1 MPLTHPPIPANAG
14 TQITER
20 SLGAHRRNA
29 QGAASH
35 DLGPGIRRDERIGL
49 NLTKQSRK
57 AAMDAP
63 PFPPG
68 ACVLQVVP
76 ALDAGGVEQTALDMA
91 RAVAVAGGVALA
103 ASAGGRLEA
112 ELARRGGELVRMPL
126 DRKAPWTLLANA
138 ARLERLIR
146 ARGVEVVHARSRA
159 PAWSALLAA
168 RRTGAAFVTTYH
180 GVYNARS
187 GLKRAYNRVMAS
199 GDVVIANSAFTAEHL
214 LAEHP
219 GVDPSRV
226 VTIPRGVDLARFR
239 PDLVTTDRVA
249 AVRNAWG
256 LAPDDRRPVALLAA
270 RLTAWKGQR
279 LLIEALAR
287 LQGQGELVLVLA
299 GDDQGRTAYT
309 DSLRAAAAEA
319 GLSER
324 VWIVGHCADMP
335 AAYLAADFACAPSLD
350 PEAFGRTAVEPQAMG
365 RPVLAADHGAVRE
378 TVEDGV
384 TGWRVA
390 PGDADAWAAA
400 LARVLDTPAGARAAM
415 GAAGRARVE
424 RFYSLETMT
433 AATLGVYAR
442 LLAERRR

>member
-1 MPLTHPPIPANAG
+1 MDT
-14 TQITER
+14 R
-20 SLGAHRRNA
+20 
-29 QGAASH
+29 AA
-35 DLGPGIRRDERIGL
+35 
-49 NLTKQSRK
+49 
-57 AAMDAP
+57 
-63 PFPPG
+63 FPPG
-68 ACVLQVVP
+68 ACVLQVTP
-76 ALDAGGVEQTALDMA
+76 ALDAGGVEQTTLDMA
-91 RAVAVAGGVALA
+91 QAITQAGGVALT

-112 ELARRGGELVRMPL
+112 ELARRGGELVRLPL

-146 ARGVEVVHARSRA
+146 TRGVDIVHARSRA

-187 GLKRAYNRVMAS
+187 GLKRAYNRVMAR
-199 GDVVIANSAFTAEHL
+199 GDLVIANSGFTRDHL

-219 GVDPSRV
+219 GVDPARV
-226 VTIPRGVDLARFR
+226 VAIPRGVDLARFS
-239 PDLVTTDRVA
+239 PEAVTAERVA
-249 AVRNAWG
+249 AVRAAWG
-256 LAPDDRRPVALLAA
+256 LATDDRRPVALLAA

-287 LQGQGELVLVLA
+287 LQGHGDPVLVLA
-299 GDDQGRTAYT
+299 GDDQGRTGYA
-309 DSLRAAAAEA
+309 DSLRSAAAEA
-319 GLSER
+319 GLAER
-324 VWIVGHCADMP
+324 VRIVGHCADMP

-390 PGDADAWAAA
+390 PGEAQAWTAA
-400 LARVLDTPAGARAAM
+400 LARMLDAPADARAAM
-415 GAAGRARVE
+415 GAEGRARV
-424 RFYSLETMT
+424 RRLYSLEAMSV
-433 AATLGVYAR
+433 ATLEVYAR

>member
-1 MPLTHPPIPANAG
+1 M
-14 TQITER
+14 
-20 SLGAHRRNA
+20 
-29 QGAASH
+29 AA
-35 DLGPGIRRDERIGL
+35 P
-49 NLTKQSRK
+49 
-57 AAMDAP
+57 P

-76 ALDAGGVEQTALDMA
+76 ALDSGGVEQTTLDMA
-91 RAVAVAGGVALA
+91 QAITDAGGVALV
-103 ASAGGRLEA
+103 ASAGGRLEP
-112 ELARRGGELVRMPL
+112 ELGSRGGELVRMPL

-138 ARLERLIR
+138 VRLERLIH
-146 ARGVEVVHARSRA
+146 ARGVDIVQARSRA
-159 PAWSALLAA
+159 PAWSGLLAA

-187 GLKRAYNRVMAS
+187 GLKRAYNRVMAR

-214 LAEHP
+214 LAEHS
-219 GVDPSRV
+219 GVDPAQV
-226 VTIPRGVDLARFR
+226 ITIPRGVDVAHFS
-239 PDLVTTDRVA
+239 PDRVTPGRIA
-249 AVRNAWG
+249 AVRAAWG
-256 LAPDDRRPVALLAA
+256 LETDDARPIALLAA

-287 LQGQGELVLVLA
+287 LQERSRDLVLVLA

-309 DSLRAAAAEA
+309 DSLRTAAEA
-319 GLSER
+319 AGLGER
-324 VWIVGHCADMP
+324 VRIVGHCADMP

-365 RPVLAADHGAVRE
+365 RSVLAADHGAVRE

-390 PGDADAWAAA
+390 PGDAPAWSAA
-400 LARVLDTPAGARAAM
+400 LARMLDIPAEHRAAM
-415 GAAGRARVE
+415 GAAGRARVQ
-424 RFYSLETMT
+424 RLYSLEGMA
-433 AATLGVYAR
+433 AATLEVYAR